1 MSWQSPTFYDL
12 MRNEF
17 RFFIYVWGG
26 FEYIWTIISE
36 NVKKCFID
44 TTCTLMFITSLNLQ
58 IQYSVLPSWVNA
70 MIYIKMLQIIES
82 IKHGQPSFIV
92 NLIWLEKKK
101 KRRFWIIKMTHK
113 AMFMAQVIEY
123 GRYYNE
129 QDRLSKWMD
138 FYLELRPWNK
148 LMYIYI

>member
-1 MSWQSPTFYDL
+1 MWYSSTLKYTLRTRFTQGNFFVPGGREIHIKKCHDNLHTFYDL

-58 IQYSVLPSWVNA
+58 IQYSVLPSWVNE

-101 KRRFWIIKMTHK
+101 N
-113 AMFMAQVIEY
+113 V
-123 GRYYNE
+123 
-129 QDRLSKWMD
+129 D
-138 FYLELRPWNK
+138 FGS
-148 LMYIYI
+148 